1 MVKNK
6 PVKSGD
12 IRDVGSI
19 PRSGRSPGG
28 GNRNPHQFSCL
39 ENSIDRGAWQD
50 TVHGVAKSQ
59 TQLWQKGFYRWKPII
74 LTWGDCPGLSEW
86 T

>member
-28 GNRNPHQFSCL
+28 GNRNPLQFSCL

-59 TQLWQKGFYRWKPII
+59 TQLWQKGFYRWKTII
-74 LTWGDCPGLSEW
+74 LKCGDCPGLSEW